1 MPEVGVV
8 EAASAMG
15 VCPQRVRAMLADG
28 RVTGRKVAGVWLVD
42 LPSQLDGALRPS
54 RRPMSS
60 SQAWRA
66 LALLSDIPV
75 QMDPSARS
83 RLRSRI
89 RSVWGDAG
97 GDRQALAGILR
108 AWFRNRADRQ
118 DFFVA
123 LVPFARLARDARI
136 HVSGV
141 SHPDSPIRDA
151 KMIEAYIRVEDLPQL
166 KRDYAMVAGGAVNV
180 RLRVV
185 SEPVGKRLLES
196 GQVPLA
202 AVAAD
207 LSEYDDDRSVR
218 AAGQLVERGIGQ

>member
-1 MPEVGVV
+1 MRTGAMMP
-8 EAASAMG
+8 
-15 VCPQRVRAMLADG
+15 ADG
-28 RVTGRKVAGVWLVD
+28 I
-42 LPSQLDGALRPS
+42 
-54 RRPMSS
+54 
-60 SQAWRA
+60 
-66 LALLSDIPV
+66 ALLSDIPV

-89 RSVWGDAG
+89 RSVWSDAG
-97 GDRQALAGILR
+97 SDRQALAGILR
-108 AWFRNRADRQ
+108 AWLHNRADRQ

-123 LVPFARLARDARI
+123 PVPFARLARDARI
-136 HVSGV
+136 RISGV

-185 SEPVGKRLLES
+185 SDPVGKRLLES
-196 GQVPLA
+196 GQVLLA